1 MKFKKI
7 INSTLLLLATTL
19 LVFCSKQPDSFIRE
33 FEEEE
38 IENENIPEGF
48 LRIGVVHHISRNNSG
63 NNAVANQQVINKVM
77 SDINSNFTPAKIG
90 FYTKDIKFV
99 DNSQWNNEFIKQDDF
114 TINKVLSPFEDDKAL
129 NLFYFNTL
137 LNRRNG
143 QITGSLG
150 ATALFPDQGNNIKL
164 SSSAYANQN
173 TATVTHEIGHYL
185 GLYHTSDDFRDVNGN
200 IELVDGSNC
209 TNSGDFICDTPAS
222 PDLNSSNINESNC
235 MYTGTET
242 DANGMPYSPD
252 SFNYMTQWA
261 GADSNGN
268 LCRRRF
274 SPGQIDKMVSVVQT
288 ERAYLIE

>member
-1 MKFKKI
+1 MKLRKK
-7 INSTLLLLATTL
+7 NNYLLLIFTIYILMS
-19 LVFCSKQPDSFIRE
+19 CSKQPDSFIRDFDDDME
-33 FEEEE
+33 KEDDT
-38 IENENIPEGF
+38 PEGF
-48 LRIGVVHHISRNNSG
+48 LRIGIVHHISRNDAGS
-63 NNAVANQQVINKVM
+63 NAVANEQIITKVM
-77 SDINSNFTPAKIG
+77 ADINNNFEPAEIV
-90 FYTKDIKFV
+90 FYTKAIKFV
-99 DNSQWNNEFIKQDDF
+99 DNTQWNNQFVKQDDF
-114 TINKVLSPFEDDKAL
+114 RTSKVLSPFEDAAAL
-129 NLFYFNTL
+129 NLFYFDNL
-137 LNRRNG
+137 KNRSNG